1 MSEFVNHL
9 THLNLISGLKM
20 STNYTFYLSGDLVD
34 RHSRHLSA
42 IEKSIFLVT
51 KGFRDD
57 QSQCQCHGPKII
69 NYFPISFNLMIL
81 NNNALQ

>member
-1 MSEFVNHL
+1 
-9 THLNLISGLKM
+9 M

-34 RHSRHLSA
+34 SDRHSRQPSE

-57 QSQCQCHGPKII
+57 QSQCQCHGPRII
-69 NYFPISFNLMIL
+69 NDFPISFNLMIP
-81 NNNALQ
+81 NTNDRVGQIS